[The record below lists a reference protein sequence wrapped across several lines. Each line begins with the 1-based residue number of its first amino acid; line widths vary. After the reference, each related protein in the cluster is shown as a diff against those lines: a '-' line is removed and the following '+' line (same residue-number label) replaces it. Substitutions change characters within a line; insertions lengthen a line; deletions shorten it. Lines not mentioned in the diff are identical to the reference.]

1 MVQTLVRCAIVIGII
16 SHSNLSYAQDQAT
29 IVRVQDQT
37 QIGGLAGIVLL
48 MNPGNI
54 HYSKAFITDVN
65 GQASISRM
73 DCKICTITAFD
84 PQHLFYDKSIEFD
97 SRSTSVTLILRV
109 RPIIDRIGIPGSIR
123 VNLVV
128 YGSSGEPLSDQNVV
142 IRPTMILLGADEDYN
157 RVITDT
163 TDSNGLV
170 LVGLIPGKYIVATII
185 DGKPWEITF
194 EIFKSK
200 IQCRTKARNCI
211 NPSFRPSPP
220 TQNVEA
226 HLLAVNPISE

>member
-1 MVQTLVRCAIVIGII
+1 
-16 SHSNLSYAQDQAT
+16 
-29 IVRVQDQT
+29 
-37 QIGGLAGIVLL
+37 
-48 MNPGNI
+48 
-54 HYSKAFITDVN
+54 
-65 GQASISRM
+65 
-73 DCKICTITAFD
+73 
-84 PQHLFYDKSIEFD
+84 
-97 SRSTSVTLILRV
+97 
-109 RPIIDRIGIPGSIR
+109 